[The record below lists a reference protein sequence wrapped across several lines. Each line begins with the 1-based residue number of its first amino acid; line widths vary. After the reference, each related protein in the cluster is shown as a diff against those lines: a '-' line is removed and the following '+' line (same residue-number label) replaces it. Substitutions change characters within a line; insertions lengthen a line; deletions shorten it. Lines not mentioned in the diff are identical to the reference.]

1 MNEEIKKI
9 MNILSEIRISAT
21 VDEFEIHEQIKK
33 ALQNCGIK
41 FIHEYKILTRKR
53 FDFWINGI
61 VIEVKKSKP
70 SKCSL
75 LNQLNRYTKVPEVK
89 AIIVLLEKSID
100 LPKELN
106 EKPIYV
112 KSLNENWGLAI

>member
-1 MNEEIKKI
+1 MNEEIEKI
-9 MNILSEIRISAT
+9 LDILSEIRISST
-21 VDEFEIHEQIKK
+21 VDEFQIQEEIKK
-33 ALQNCGIK
+33 TLQDRGIK

-70 SKCSL
+70 SKISL

-89 AIIVLLEKSID
+89 AIIVLLEKNID

-106 EKPIYV
+106 DKPIYV
-112 KSLNENWGLAI
+112 KSLNENWGLAV